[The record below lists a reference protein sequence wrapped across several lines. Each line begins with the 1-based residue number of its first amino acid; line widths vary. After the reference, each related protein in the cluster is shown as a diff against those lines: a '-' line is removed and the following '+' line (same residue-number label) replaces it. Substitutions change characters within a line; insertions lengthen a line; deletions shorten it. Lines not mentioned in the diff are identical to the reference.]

1 ELYNPRF
8 KPEVIDELKKI
19 AYINIRKSIGGGA
32 QADRS
37 ILQEHYN
44 ESRQLLLKQIK
55 YLDPNIIIFG
65 NTYDFF
71 KSDLEINELNNYGT
85 CNAKNMD
92 NRIYIDAY
100 HPASRLKEETYF
112 NDIHKAVES
121 ESIGMTFKEWEL
133 HS

>member
-1 ELYNPRF
+1 TFRKIIYVTNGILNELSWCDELYNPRF
-8 KPEVIDELKKI
+8 KPEVIDESKKI

-100 HPASRLKEETYF
+100 H
-112 NDIHKAVES
+112 
-121 ESIGMTFKEWEL
+121 
-133 HS
+133 